1 MSNIKVLSAQTV
13 NQIAAGEVIERPAS
27 VVKELVENSLDA
39 GADEIYIEVEEGG
52 KDRILVKDNGAGMN
66 KEEVELAFKKHATSK
81 INDIEDLDDL
91 DSLGFR
97 GEALP
102 SIAAVSKVKAKTKR
116 KDELEGVEIDI
127 HGGEIQSLDT
137 VGCPVGTLIEV
148 NDLFYNTPARR
159 KYLNKTN
166 TELAHITDIV
176 TRNALSK
183 PEVQFTLVHNGNEIF
198 FVPKAESKLE
208 NIKSIYGIDIAKK
221 MVHMDHESDH
231 LSIDGFLSKPEVTRS
246 NRKHIYTYV
255 NGRFV
260 ENSLLKDSVMEG
272 YTTLLP
278 TRRYPITVIDLS
290 ISGDNID
297 VNVHPTK
304 TKIRFQEK
312 EKVKKEAAKA
322 VKTTLLEHDLV
333 PSPDEDV
340 KDVKDDGYEEKQR
353 KTDLEERHEGD
364 AGNIYSQSK
373 LGLKEK
379 VDVQESKLAE
389 MKILGVFKDSYIL
402 AETPDGLSIIDQHA
416 AHERINYERLKMK
429 YDDKIGSQ
437 DLLSPK
443 TIEVKPREAALIKAN
458 KKLLENLG
466 FKLESFGKSTFRLR
480 GIPVVLGEIQ
490 EEEMIHSV
498 LDELFDLKNSS
509 LEERKEE
516 LIKYMACRSSVMA
529 GDSLSLTRAKEI
541 IQELGKTD
549 IPYTCPHGR
558 PTIINFSIKKM
569 DKMFKRT

>member
-1 MSNIKVLSAQTV
+1 MSSIKVLSPQTV

-27 VVKELVENSLDA
+27 VVKELIENSLDA
-39 GADEIYIEVEEGG
+39 GADEIYIEVEDGG
-52 KDRILVKDNGAGMN
+52 KDRILVKDNGVGMN
-66 KEEVELAFKKHATSK
+66 KEEVKLAFEKHATSK

-91 DSLGFR
+91 NSLGFR

-102 SIAAVSKVKAKTKR
+102 SIAAVSKLDAQTKG
-116 KDELEGVEIDI
+116 KDEIEGVEVSI
-127 HGGEIQSLDT
+127 HGGEIQNLET
-137 VGCPVGTLIEV
+137 VGCPVGTRIEV
-148 NDLFYNTPARR
+148 NELFYNTPARR

-166 TELAHITDIV
+166 TELAHITDVV

-183 PEVQFTLVHNGNEIF
+183 SDVQFTLVHNGNEIF

-221 MVHMDHESDH
+221 MVGVDHESEY
-231 LSIDGFLSKPEVTRS
+231 LSVKGFLSKPEVTRS

-260 ENSLLKDSVMEG
+260 ENSLLKDSVTDG
-272 YTTLLP
+272 YKTLLP
-278 TRRYPITVIDLS
+278 TKRYPITVIDIS

-304 TKIRFQEK
+304 TKIRFQDE
-312 EKVKKEAAKA
+312 EKVKDEVTDA
-322 VKTTLLEHDLV
+322 VRTALLEQDLV
-333 PSPDEDV
+333 PSPDKEIDGYSYPSEEGEI
-340 KDVKDDGYEEKQR
+340 KDDSDEK
-353 KTDLEERHEGD
+353 KERSTGS
-364 AGNIYSQSK
+364 IYSQSR
-373 LGLKEK
+373 LGIKEEVK
-379 VDVQESKLAE
+379 VKESKLDE
-389 MKILGVFKDSYIL
+389 MKILGVIKDSYIL
-402 AETPDGLSIIDQHA
+402 TETPEGFSIIDQHA
-416 AHERINYERLKMK
+416 AHERINYERLKEK
-429 YDDKIGSQ
+429 YEDEIRSQ

-443 TIEVKPREAALIKAN
+443 TLEVKPREAALIKAN
-458 KKLLENLG
+458 EELLKKLG

-480 GIPVVLGEIQ
+480 GVPVVLGEVQ
-490 EEEMIHSV
+490 EEKIIHSI

-509 LEERKEE
+509 LEDRKEE

-541 IQELGKTD
+541 IQRLGRTD

-558 PTIINFSIKKM
+558 PTIINFSIKKL